1 MTTLAITP
9 PDALETLRQVNDNLR
24 AALIHLRPE
33 RRHCSTIKPQDFSN
47 IVNQLLRA
55 AKCLRHKTA
64 HPPAATMA
72 TAFEKEMLEY
82 RSMLERLK
90 HFLPDLHVR
99 LLAERSR
106 IETARA
112 HAAATATWAQAR
124 NKTL

>member
-1 MTTLAITP
+1 MP
-9 PDALETLRQVNDNLR
+9 SVDALETLQQINGNLR
-24 AALIHLRPE
+24 CALLRLHPE

-47 IVNQLLRA
+47 IVNQLLGA
-55 AKCLRHKTA
+55 AKCLRRKA
-64 HPPAATMA
+64 ADSPAAATMA